1 MKKLLFGCEQTFNLK
16 YNIGMDQIIEI
27 EFKSDDISGAK
38 DLAVTHQV
46 NYEVRGTHPDGL
58 TTIRFTGHQNVLE
71 NFLQDVFPDE
81 QDIEFEAYMI
91 V

>member
-1 MKKLLFGCEQTFNLK
+1 MN
-16 YNIGMDQIIEI
+16 QIIEI
-27 EFKSDDISGAK
+27 EFKPDDISQAK

-46 NYEVRGTHPDGL
+46 QYEVRGTHPDGL
-58 TTIRFTGHQNVLE
+58 TTIRFIGSQETLE

-81 QDIEFEAYMI
+81 EDIEFEAYMI